1 MLFIQKKFKLIV
13 SFSII
18 LLLSIAFSN
27 QPKITAYAS
36 NEMPGYENPRDI
48 IIATPKNNY
57 STTGSKVSILGACD
71 YEYPLYMNGE
81 EIETTEYG
89 FFTVYV
95 ELEVGK
101 NECVFENNGIIKTL
115 TINRKKVATSSGN
128 NSGNSGT
135 STPKVTYKEFKN
147 DVYGV
152 ITSSYAMPRSKVS
165 DSNVNLM
172 PLTLGTTSRIL
183 GEDGSFYK
191 LADGTFVSKSS
202 IRRYD
207 KKLESNKV
215 TKANMSIDSA
225 MNQLVIELSMNV
237 NALYSVSFEG
247 QNIYLKLYDTIA
259 AAKPKTAGNDII
271 EKVTVNTDS
280 KNKTKTYCF
289 TMYDNA
295 SVYGYDVTFKN
306 GVMRFELKL
315 PVKLKD
321 TKSLTG
327 ATIVLDAGHGDYDSG
342 TVGPMGVYGPVEK
355 DINLNITLYTKQYL
369 EALGAKVILI
379 RENDTFYSL
388 SNRVETIRKVK
399 PDLSVSIHGNS
410 LDYSSDY
417 GKTSGFLT
425 YYSYNLFGNLPN
437 LINNSITEELG
448 FNKREPRQKSLSLT
462 RFTTCPSVLLETSF
476 LSNPYDY
483 EYLIQTENQKDFGIA
498 IGKSIQNYLQGVAKQ
513 NDHVYVVK
521 RGDTLASI
529 ASKYGITIK
538 QLAEYNSIENINYIV
553 VGQKILIP

>member
-1 MLFIQKKFKLIV
+1 MLLLQKKLKSIV
-13 SFSII
+13 SFRI
-18 LLLSIAFSN
+18 LFMLSIVFLS
-27 QPKITAYAS
+27 QPALTVYAS
-36 NEMPGYENPRDI
+36 NEMPGYENPKDI

-81 EIETTEYG
+81 EIETSEYG

-95 ELEVGK
+95 ELEIGK
-101 NECVFENNGIIKTL
+101 NEFVFENNDVSKTL
-115 TINRKKVATSSGN
+115 TINRKKVTTSSGN
-128 NSGNSGT
+128 SGNGGT
-135 STPKVTYKEFKN
+135 ATPKVTYKEYKN

-165 DSNVNLM
+165 ESNVNLM
-172 PLTLGTTSRIL
+172 PLTLGTASRIL
-183 GEDGSFYK
+183 GEDGSYYK
-191 LADGTFVSKSS
+191 LADGTYVSKSS
-202 IRRYD
+202 MKRYD

-215 TKANMSIDSA
+215 TKASMSMDSA
-225 MNQLVIELSMNV
+225 ANQLVIELTMNV

-259 AAKPKTAGNDII
+259 AAKPKTAGNSII

-289 TMYDNA
+289 TMFHNA
-295 SVYGYDVTFKN
+295 SVYGYDITFKN

-321 TKSLTG
+321 TKSLSGSTV
-327 ATIVLDAGHGDYDSG
+327 ILDAGHGDYDSG

-355 DINLNITLYTKQYL
+355 DINLNITLYAKQYL
-369 EALGAKVILI
+369 EALGAKVVLI
-379 RENDTFYSL
+379 REDDTFYSL

-399 PDLSVSIHGNS
+399 PDISVSIHGNS

-417 GKTSGFLT
+417 GKTRGFLT

-437 LINNSITEELG
+437 IMNNSITEELG
-448 FNKREPRQKSLSLT
+448 FHKRDPRQKSLSLT

-483 EYLIQTENQKDFGIA
+483 EYLIQVKNQKDFGIA
-498 IGKSIQNYLQGVAKQ
+498 IGKSIQKYLQGIAKQ
-513 NDHVYVVK
+513 NDQVYVVK
-521 RGDTLASI
+521 KGDTLASI
-529 ASKYGITIK
+529 ASKYGVTVK
-538 QLAEYNSIENINYIV
+538 QLAEYNSIKNINYIV
-553 VGQKILIP
+553 VGQKILIH

>member
-1 MLFIQKKFKLIV
+1 MIQFQKKVK
-13 SFSII
+13 
-18 LLLSIAFSN
+18 SIAFFCFLLFFSVIFLS
-27 QPKITAYAS
+27 QPDMTAYAS
-36 NEMPGYENPRDI
+36 NDMPGYENPEDI

-101 NECVFENNGIIKTL
+101 NDFIFENNGVVKTL
-115 TINRKKVATSSGN
+115 TINRKKVTTSSGN

-135 STPKVTYKEFKN
+135 NAPKVTYKEFKN

-152 ITSSYAMPRSKVS
+152 ITSSYAMPRTKVS
-165 DSNVNLM
+165 ESNVNVM

-183 GEDGSFYK
+183 GEDGSYYK
-191 LADGTFVSKSS
+191 LVDGTYVSKSS
-202 IRRYD
+202 MKRYD

-215 TKANMSIDSA
+215 TKASMSIDSTT
-225 MNQLVIELSMNV
+225 NQLVIELSMNV
-237 NALYSVSFEG
+237 NALHSVSVEG

-259 AAKPKTAGNDII
+259 AAKPKIAANGLI

-289 TMYDNA
+289 TMYDN
-295 SVYGYDVTFKN
+295 SSIYGYDITFKN

-321 TKSLTG
+321 TKSLVG
-327 ATIVLDAGHGDYDSG
+327 ATVLLDAGHGDYDSG

-369 EALGAKVILI
+369 EALGAKVVLI
-379 RENDTFYSL
+379 RDNDTFYSL

-399 PDLSVSIHGNS
+399 PDISVSIHGNS

-417 GKTSGFLT
+417 SKTSGFIT

-448 FNKREPRQKSLSLT
+448 FKKRDPRQKSLSLT
-462 RFTTCPSVLLETSF
+462 RLTTCPSVLLETSF

-483 EYLIQTENQKDFGIA
+483 EYLIQLENQKEFGVA
-498 IGKSIQNYLQGVAKQ
+498 IGKSIQSYLQGIAKQ
-513 NDHVYVVK
+513 NDQVYIVK

-529 ASKYGITIK
+529 ASNYGLTIK
-538 QLAEYNSIENINYIV
+538 QLAEYNSIEDINYII

>member
-1 MLFIQKKFKLIV
+1 MFQSNKKVKSVIF
-13 SFSII
+13 FSIVFM
-18 LLLSIAFSN
+18 LSIIFLS
-27 QPKITAYAS
+27 QPYLTTYAS
-36 NEMPGYENPRDI
+36 SDMPGYENPEDI

-71 YEYPLYMNGE
+71 YEYPLYLNGE

-95 ELEVGK
+95 ELEVGR
-101 NECVFENNGIIKTL
+101 NDFIFENNGITKTL

-128 NSGNSGT
+128 SSGNSGT
-135 STPKVTYKEFKN
+135 NTPKVTYKEFKDN
-147 DVYGV
+147 VYGV
-152 ITSSYAMPRSKVS
+152 ITSSYAMPRTKVS
-165 DSNVNLM
+165 ESNVNVM
-172 PLTLGTTSRIL
+172 PLTLGTTSRLL
-183 GEDGSFYK
+183 GEDGSYYK
-191 LADGTFVSKSS
+191 LADGTYVSKSS
-202 IRRYD
+202 VKRYD

-215 TKANMSIDSA
+215 TKANMSIDSTT
-225 MNQLVIELSMNV
+225 NQLVMELSMNV

-259 AAKPKTAGNDII
+259 AAKPKTAGNGII

-295 SVYGYDVTFKN
+295 SIYGYDVTFNN

-315 PVKLKD
+315 PVRLKD
-321 TKSLTG
+321 TKSLVG
-327 ATIVLDAGHGDYDSG
+327 ATVLLDAGHGDYDSG
-342 TVGPMGVYGPVEK
+342 TVGAMGVYGPVEK

-369 EALGAKVILI
+369 ESLGAKVVLI
-379 RENDTFYSL
+379 REDDTFYSL

-399 PDLSVSIHGNS
+399 PDISVSIHGNS

-417 GKTSGFLT
+417 GKTRGFLT

-448 FNKREPRQKSLSLT
+448 FSKRDPRQKSLSLT

-483 EYLIQTENQKDFGIA
+483 EYLIQSKNQKNFGIA
-498 IGKSIQNYLQGVAKQ
+498 IGKSIQSYLQGIAKQ
-513 NDHVYVVK
+513 NDQVYVVK
-521 RGDTLASI
+521 KGDTLASI

-538 QLAEYNSIENINYIV
+538 ILSEYNSIENINYII

>member
-1 MLFIQKKFKLIV
+1 M
-13 SFSII
+13 
-18 LLLSIAFSN
+18 LSIVFLS
-27 QPKITAYAS
+27 QPALTVYAS
-36 NEMPGYENPRDI
+36 NEMPGYENPKDI

-81 EIETTEYG
+81 EIETSEYG

-95 ELEVGK
+95 ELEIGK
-101 NECVFENNGIIKTL
+101 NEFVFENNDVSKTL
-115 TINRKKVATSSGN
+115 TINRKKVTTSSGN
-128 NSGNSGT
+128 SGNGGT
-135 STPKVTYKEFKN
+135 ATPKVTYKEYKN

-165 DSNVNLM
+165 ESNVNLM
-172 PLTLGTTSRIL
+172 PLTLGTASRIL
-183 GEDGSFYK
+183 GEDGSYYK
-191 LADGTFVSKSS
+191 LADGTYVSKSS
-202 IRRYD
+202 MKRYD

-215 TKANMSIDSA
+215 TKASMSMDSA
-225 MNQLVIELSMNV
+225 ANQLVIELTMNV

-259 AAKPKTAGNDII
+259 AAKPKTAGNSII

-289 TMYDNA
+289 TMFHNA
-295 SVYGYDVTFKN
+295 SVYGYDITFKN

-321 TKSLTG
+321 TKSLSGSTV
-327 ATIVLDAGHGDYDSG
+327 ILDAGHGDYDSG

-355 DINLNITLYTKQYL
+355 DINLNITLYAKQYL
-369 EALGAKVILI
+369 EALGAKVVLI
-379 RENDTFYSL
+379 REDDTFYSL

-399 PDLSVSIHGNS
+399 PDISVSIHGNS

-417 GKTSGFLT
+417 GKTRGFLT

-437 LINNSITEELG
+437 IMNNSITEELG
-448 FNKREPRQKSLSLT
+448 FHKRDPRQKSLSLT

-483 EYLIQTENQKDFGIA
+483 EYLIQVKNQKDFGIA
-498 IGKSIQNYLQGVAKQ
+498 IGKSIQKYLQGIAKQ
-513 NDHVYVVK
+513 NDQVYVVK
-521 RGDTLASI
+521 KGDTLASI
-529 ASKYGITIK
+529 ASKYGVTVK
-538 QLAEYNSIENINYIV
+538 QLAEYNSIKNINYIV
-553 VGQKILIP
+553 VGQKILIH